1 MASSGSSMTGIAF
14 FWTGTYWANTS
25 SNSLVGKLIRQGS
38 RQVKETFERLL
49 SGESSRAEIDEQIV

>member
-1 MASSGSSMTGIAF
+1 MTGIAF
-14 FWTGTYWANTS
+14 FWTGTYWA
-25 SNSLVGKLIRQGS
+25 NSLVGKLIRQGS

>member
-1 MASSGSSMTGIAF
+1 MTGIAF
-14 FWTGTYWANTS
+14 FWTGTYWASTS